1 MMPRTHNQDFHG
13 GDSTPQWLYKLNSEF
28 QWVTKVSTKN
38 EGTDVQNGTPLAS
51 ALILP
56 ENSEAEKSSVLLLI
70 SNSQDLEGQTH
81 EHTRVYTQTHMDPHT
96 IREPLRES
104 TEKTQTPQQK
114 GDLVPQRS
122 NHGIGSPALNQA
134 RTESKQRVFYSVMCF

>member
-1 MMPRTHNQDFHG
+1 M
-13 GDSTPQWLYKLNSEF
+13 
-28 QWVTKVSTKN
+28 STKN

-81 EHTRVYTQTHMDPHT
+81 EHTRVHTQTHTDTHT

-104 TEKTQTPQQK
+104 TVTTA
-114 GDLVPQRS
+114 QRRFS
-122 NHGIGSPALNQA
+122 APEEQSWNWGIGSPALNQA
-134 RTESKQRVFYSVMCF
+134 RAESKQWVFYSVMCF